1 MCSFI
6 IFVLQLIKKGKILK
20 GESLVNYRLVTVSAD
35 NEVKITLS
43 VLRAIANVI
52 AEKKFLTPFELEQAK
67 RIAAE
72 TYLSHTNREIDLKN
86 DDFQILVDILRHD
99 IGPNLSPNY

>member
-1 MCSFI
+1 MS
-6 IFVLQLIKKGKILK
+6 
-20 GESLVNYRLVTVSAD
+20 ED

-52 AEKKFLTPFELEQAK
+52 ADRKFLTPFELEQAK

-99 IGPNLSPNY
+99 IGPNVDPNC

>member
-1 MCSFI
+1 M
-6 IFVLQLIKKGKILK
+6 
-20 GESLVNYRLVTVSAD
+20 SAD
-35 NEVKITLS
+35 NEIKITLS
-43 VLRAIANVI
+43 VLRSIANVI
-52 AEKKFLTPFELEQAK
+52 AERKFLTPFELEQAK

-99 IGPNLSPNY
+99 IGPNVDPNC

>member
-1 MCSFI
+1 LVVQS
-6 IFVLQLIKKGKILK
+6 IKKGKILK
-20 GESLVNYRLVTVSAD
+20 GESLGNNRLVTVNAD

-52 AEKKFLTPFELEQAK
+52 AERKFLTPFELEQAK

-86 DDFQILVDILRHD
+86 PDFQMIVDILRHD
-99 IGPNLSPNY
+99 IGPNVEPNY